1 MEGEREALEE
11 GRGVRIPND
20 TEWANWSYPH
30 GAFPSSLYFNSFN
43 RLLVSV
49 DWLYYYISKLMGIN
63 VFISFDHFCTRRSL
77 LLLLGTRRRMKE
89 PKPLDYPCSAL
100 LSTAIFCWS
109 GPHFY
114 ILIGNSCFQS
124 HIQNSYSCR
133 NPASILWCLLAHI
146 IWNRVRLIQVRE
158 LGVQ

>member
-100 LSTAIFCWS
+100 LSTAIFCCYRKQLFS
-109 GPHFY
+109 K
-114 ILIGNSCFQS
+114 
-124 HIQNSYSCR
+124 SYSKF
-133 NPASILWCLLAHI
+133 ILMQESSLNSMVFAGPYNLK
-146 IWNRVRLIQVRE
+146 QS
-158 LGVQ
+158 